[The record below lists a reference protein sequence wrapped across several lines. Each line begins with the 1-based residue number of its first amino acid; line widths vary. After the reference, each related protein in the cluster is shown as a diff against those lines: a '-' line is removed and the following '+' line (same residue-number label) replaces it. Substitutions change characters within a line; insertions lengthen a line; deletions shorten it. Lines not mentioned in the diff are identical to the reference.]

1 MSKKYQTLSDFM
13 FSPFHRTDSMDKNI
27 KYEKM
32 YEEMNMKKQIYIE
45 GYTVIEDSYYIHVK
59 VPSESKKSDKYEY
72 DVVIRF
78 FTDKPSVKMSISLR
92 DYYIQFFSNSPG
104 FIYKYAALYRKEG
117 YLIEVLQD
125 KLDPEYKDVMPE
137 KTNSDMIL
145 SYDKS
150 IYFACKYLS
159 EAKFKVLN
167 KGGILLQKKKSL
179 SKFLADISD
188 FKSVKYDQE
197 LLSVEKQLK
206 KSLGTDKGVRE
217 HARTQLDIHR
227 KLAGKSTSK
236 DLQSIVSKNKK
247 ISKKTG
253 NKKISKKVA
262 SMSTFKKK

>member
-1 MSKKYQTLSDFM
+1 MSIKYQTLSDFM
-13 FSPFHRTDSMDKNI
+13 FSPFHRTDSMDKNT
-27 KYEKM
+27 KYEELYKDL
-32 YEEMNMKKQIYIE
+32 NIKRRIHIA
-45 GYTVIEDSYYIHVK
+45 GYTVIEDSYYVHVK
-59 VPSESKKSDKYEY
+59 VPSESHKDNKYEY

-78 FTDKPSVKMSISLR
+78 FTDKPSVKMSMSLR
-92 DYYIQFFSNSPG
+92 EYYIQFFSNSPG

-117 YLIEVLQD
+117 FLIDVLQD
-125 KLDPEYKDVMPE
+125 KLDSEYKDVMPE

-159 EAKFKVLN
+159 ESRFKVLN
-167 KGGILLQKKKSL
+167 KGGILLQKRKSL
-179 SKFLADISD
+179 SKFLSDISD

-197 LLSVEKQLK
+197 LLNAERQLK
-206 KSLGTDKGVRE
+206 RTLGTDKGIRE

-236 DLQSIVSKNKK
+236 DLQSMIIKNKK
-247 ISKKTG
+247 IPKKSA
-253 NKKISKKVA
+253 NKKIIKKVA